1 VFLDRVYLD
10 IEITIDAQGYPEP
23 QCINLRGGRK
33 LPIKGIMSRGEVT
46 TANGVQTIRY
56 EIWVAEHAYVIYL
69 DNGFPLRWYVDV
81 VLPFKV
87 APEPLPT
94 FMKSTVEADEKK
106 AAG

>member
-1 VFLDRVYLD
+1 MFLDRAYLD
-10 IEITIDAQGYPEP
+10 IETTIDAQGYPEP

-33 LPIKGIMSRGEVT
+33 LPIKGIMSRGEVV
-46 TANGVQTIRY
+46 TAGGIQTFRY
-56 EIWVAEHAYVIYL
+56 EIWVAEQAYVIYL

-87 APEPLPT
+87 APEPLST
-94 FMKSTVEADEKK
+94 FMKPTEVDEKK